1 MGPEIPFNVLMQN
14 KPTPRQIVTSILFR
28 VALLGGIGLAASTFT
43 GCSTAD
49 TSAMRYS
56 PAAVAAQSPTAEV
69 VPTFEAVSLAK
80 KYVVANP
87 GTDYLVGS
95 GSSMLPLYK
104 DHTVVVTRQ
113 VAIADLKAGMTAVY
127 MGDSGRPV
135 AHVLVQRTSDGWVA
149 QGVGN
154 ATCDATRVTSDNL
167 IGVVVKAYEPTTSP
181 LAALV
186 NEASAQSS
194 VASLP

>member
-1 MGPEIPFNVLMQN
+1 MQN
-14 KPTPRQIVTSILFR
+14 KPNARQSLASILLR
-28 VALLGGIGLAASTFT
+28 TALLGAIGLAASGLT
-43 GCSTAD
+43 GCSTAN

-56 PAAVAAQSPTAEV
+56 PAAVAALSPTAEV
-69 VPTFEAVSLAK
+69 VPTFEAVRLAK
-80 KYVVANP
+80 QYVVENP
-87 GTDYLVGS
+87 GCDYLVGS

-113 VAIADLKAGMTAVY
+113 AKLADLQAGMTAVY
-127 MGDSGRPV
+127 MGDAGRPV

-154 ATCDATRVTSDNL
+154 ATCDATRVTADNL
-167 IGVVVKAYEPTTSP
+167 IGVVVKAYEPTSSP

-186 NEASAQSS
+186 NEASARSA

>member
-1 MGPEIPFNVLMQN
+1 MQN
-14 KPTPRQIVTSILFR
+14 KLTARQALTSILFR
-28 VALLGGIGLAASTFT
+28 VALLGGLGLAASTFT
-43 GCSTAD
+43 GCSTAS

-56 PAAVAAQSPTAEV
+56 PAAVAALSPAAEV
-69 VPTFEAVSLAK
+69 VPTFEALSLAK
-80 KYVVANP
+80 KYVAANP

-104 DHTVVVTRQ
+104 DHTVVVTRPL
-113 VAIADLKAGMTAVY
+113 ALADLKAGMTAVY
-127 MGDSGRPV
+127 LGDAGRPV

-154 ATCDATRVTSDNL
+154 ATCDATRVTADNL
-167 IGVVVKAYEPTTSP
+167 IGVVVKAYEPTRSP

-186 NEASAQSS
+186 DEASAQSS